1 MKSPGRVGVRGSSS
15 VKPGVSLQA
24 HLWLDA
30 WPERVTTA
38 RSARKDHVRDAGLGT
53 FLGVITGPT

>member
-1 MKSPGRVGVRGSSS
+1 VRGSSS